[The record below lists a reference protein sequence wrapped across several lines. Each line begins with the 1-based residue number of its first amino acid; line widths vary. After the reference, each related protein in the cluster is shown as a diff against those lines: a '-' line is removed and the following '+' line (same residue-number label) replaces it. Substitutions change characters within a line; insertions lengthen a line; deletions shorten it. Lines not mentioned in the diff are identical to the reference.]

1 MCLDDV
7 QFDDLLLEQ
16 AQTPTREPLD
26 RRRAGQGDQF
36 RLRRPVENP
45 RPGRVR
51 IVFAGQRRR
60 HPFFDQST
68 PGVADIVNAGV
79 QRRRD
84 RAVAPTFA
92 RLRHVRLQQDARL
105 RQRLRRMLAHQIIAS
120 SRSRSSALNF
130 TTSHLTEISLPAT
143 DHLHRRIAATDEK
156 NTTNSMTLATRFFL
170 CSRLGYSDRT
180 REPHFGHP
188 LVGF

>member
-1 MCLDDV
+1 M
-7 QFDDLLLEQ
+7 
-16 AQTPTREPLD
+16 REPLG

-45 RPGRVR
+45 RPGGVR

-60 HPFFDQST
+60 DPFFDQST
-68 PGVADIVNAGV
+68 PGAADIVDAGV

-92 RLRHVRLQQDARL
+92 PSDTSAFN
-105 RQRLRRMLAHQIIAS
+105 RMRAFVSDCAGCLPAQIIAS

-130 TTSHLTEISLPAT
+130 TTYFLTEISLPAT
-143 DHLHRRIAATDEK
+143 NHLHRRIAATEIQK
-156 NTTNSMTLATRFFL
+156 NTADSMTLVTRSRKRRARPRRAGLAATGL
-170 CSRLGYSDRT
+170 D
-180 REPHFGHP
+180 
-188 LVGF
+188 V